1 MLCFVQIII
10 STSYHTQS
18 YGVSLHFQQYFSYIV
33 KVSFIGGE
41 NHRHVVS
48 HWQSLSYNVVLS
60 TPRLSW
66 IQTHNVSGDRQ

>member
-41 NHRHVVS
+41 NDRHVVS
-48 HWQSLSYNVVLS
+48 H
-60 TPRLSW
+60 
-66 IQTHNVSGDRQ
+66 